1 MVWLILENAAQYL
14 LSGEMTSPCKI
25 PSIFGI
31 TSRDMSLVDKSQ
43 VTNLL
48 EMDTM

>member
-1 MVWLILENAAQYL
+1 MLENAEQYL

-43 VTNLL
+43 VTNLFDI
-48 EMDTM
+48 DTI